1 MNSQTLDS
9 NSYIRKS
16 ESSKT
21 RIIVTNGTWSW
32 SLGSR
37 SRFENCPHLYQNKFE
52 FKIKK
57 NYGVPTSWTPSDK
70 SEDCKNDYLQSTT
83 QLKEVFN
90 LDWVAMCV
98 TSHIRNLKNG
108 LEHQNYMSIV
118 QKVLHLLLVSIHI
131 RFKGTRRNIHKMQI
145 SLMSSHQR
153 LKWLIHWFDRLM
165 FNQHPI

>member
-1 MNSQTLDS
+1 MDSQTLDS

-57 NYGVPTSWTPSDK
+57 NYGVPTSWTPSHK

-90 LDWVAMCV
+90 LDWVAMWV

-118 QKVLHLLLVSIHI
+118 QKVKIQGNQKEYSQNADISYVISSEVKMTYPLV
-131 RFKGTRRNIHKMQI
+131 R
-145 SLMSSHQR
+145 
-153 LKWLIHWFDRLM
+153 
-165 FNQHPI
+165 